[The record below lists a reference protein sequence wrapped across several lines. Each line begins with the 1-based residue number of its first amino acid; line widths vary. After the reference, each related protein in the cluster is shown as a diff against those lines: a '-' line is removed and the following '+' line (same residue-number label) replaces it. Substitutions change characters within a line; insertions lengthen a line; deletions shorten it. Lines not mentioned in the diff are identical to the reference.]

1 MGGWA
6 LTFDTTF
13 SFTHICFLITPQL
26 YKFLDTWHMEFFFY
40 YYLEERKTAARK
52 KKRSFSYRNRPTGHE
67 AFSGHEGTGTGL
79 EGGKHL
85 R

>member
-26 YKFLDTWHMEFFFY
+26 YKFLDTWHMEFFFITTWKR
-40 YYLEERKTAARK
+40 ERQRHGRK
-52 KKRSFSYRNRPTGHE
+52 KGVFLI
-67 AFSGHEGTGTGL
+67 GTGQQGTKHSAGMKEL
-79 EGGKHL
+79 EL
-85 R
+85 V

>member
-26 YKFLDTWHMEFFFY
+26 YKFLDTWHMEFF
-40 YYLEERKTAARK
+40 LLLPGREKDSGTEE
-52 KKRSFSYRNRPTGHE
+52 KRSFSYRNRPTGHE

>member
-26 YKFLDTWHMEFFFY
+26 YKFLDTWHMEFF
-40 YYLEERKTAARK
+40 LLLPGREKDSGTEEKKEFFLSEQANRARSIQ
-52 KKRSFSYRNRPTGHE
+52 R
-67 AFSGHEGTGTGL
+67 A
-79 EGGKHL
+79 
-85 R
+85 